1 MNKYAT
7 IFMVA
12 FYFSKNKSTII
23 CIVVLL
29 VRCNSK
35 RSFTMDESYYNK
47 FIRLHETSDSV
58 EANEYLECEWVLL
71 NVVKTQVSE
80 ESWNTYYVLGWNKKV
95 EDIKRGRSWKERMD
109 TDIENYKEGRKK
121 AVPDDLDALF

>member
-1 MNKYAT
+1 
-7 IFMVA
+7 
-12 FYFSKNKSTII
+12 
-23 CIVVLL
+23 
-29 VRCNSK
+29 
-35 RSFTMDESYYNK
+35 MDESYYKK

-95 EDIKRGRSWKERMD
+95 EDIKQGRSWKERMD
-109 TDIENYKEGRKK
+109 TNIENYKEDRKK
-121 AVPDDLDALF
+121 AVSDDLDTLF